1 MGKATFKDLTGK
13 KFGKLTVVALEGQNK
28 WGQMRYECI
37 CDCGNRKVIRGV
49 SLTAKNGTRSCGC
62 IPKSKSSKP
71 ANMLLDKL
79 SEQLGLNVIREYP
92 LGFFFFDGYI
102 KELNVLIESD
112 GTYWHSSKK
121 AKEND
126 ARKTALA
133 EELGF
138 IFIRVKNDSI
148 KDVEA
153 ALTYVMSAI
162 QKSTLQQ
169 LNAL

>member
-1 MGKATFKDLTGK
+1 
-13 KFGKLTVVALEGQNK
+13 
-28 WGQMRYECI
+28 
-37 CDCGNRKVIRGV
+37 
-49 SLTAKNGTRSCGC
+49 
-62 IPKSKSSKP
+62 
-71 ANMLLDKL
+71 MLLDKL